1 MSAQEEIVRIAQSI
15 SESLRRSDVKVSYR
29 IRREDSSFGPKWT
42 LTIEKET
49 KNAPPRFNNDNSVL
63 TLEDFDDKKFL
74 TLTFRESLKLSKPNH
89 EDVLI

>member
-29 IRREDSSFGPKWT
+29 IRRADSSFGAKWT
-42 LTIEKET
+42 LTIEKES
-49 KNAPPRFNNDNSVL
+49 KNNIPRFNTEDSVL